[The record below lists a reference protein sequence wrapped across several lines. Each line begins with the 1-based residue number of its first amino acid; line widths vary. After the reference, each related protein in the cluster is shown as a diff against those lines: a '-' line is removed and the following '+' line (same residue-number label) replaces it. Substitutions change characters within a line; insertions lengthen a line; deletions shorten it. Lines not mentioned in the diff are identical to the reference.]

1 MTFLPIAGFGA
12 TGLAGNIRRNSE
24 RAAGNDFRAFFR
36 GVGIS
41 AISGRLHA

>member
-1 MTFLPIAGFGA
+1 MTFPAVAGFGA
-12 TGLAGNIRRNSE
+12 TGPAGDIRRNSE
-24 RAAGNDFRAFFR
+24 RAAGNDFRGFFR